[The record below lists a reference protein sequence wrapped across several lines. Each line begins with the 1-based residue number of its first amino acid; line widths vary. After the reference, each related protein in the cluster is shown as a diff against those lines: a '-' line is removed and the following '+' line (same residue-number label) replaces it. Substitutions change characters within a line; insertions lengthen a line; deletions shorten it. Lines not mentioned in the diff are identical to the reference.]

1 MNNKPNKTRKR
12 VFRGYPNDVLEKSIL
27 DARDI
32 QEQNLGMSI
41 RKKALAKLW
50 GISVNSSNYTSKI
63 NNMRGYGLT
72 TATKGSDFIELTR
85 LCNEILVPHTT
96 EQYYRVLREASSLP
110 KKFAEFYRL
119 LEDKKIP
126 SAENLKRIVAQN
138 IDIERDLVDEFISIA
153 KQNGVFS
160 GLISEADESLF
171 VENID
176 SDTHSFEF
184 ESESSSDLNQEN
196 FENENSNIQ
205 RFQPTI
211 MPPSKKYDQIL
222 LKYFNETKTLSIIK
236 DLLKLLKIRYSESPV
251 SISDPLVPEN
261 VSDYCIFIIDSDA
274 VESSK
279 DIQFWMQLGAYLSQS
294 KENYLFLSSFGQ
306 LVSVPDIY
314 KDKILKLQ
322 SSDNEYIF
330 FQLLKHLIEMDI
342 IDINLS

>member
-1 MNNKPNKTRKR
+1 MNNKSNNTRKR

-32 QEQNLGMSI
+32 QDQNLGIPI
-41 RKKALAKLW
+41 RKKALAKIW

-85 LCNEILVPHTT
+85 LCNEILVPHST

-110 KKFAEFYRL
+110 KKFFEFYKL
-119 LEDKKIP
+119 LEDKKFP
-126 SAENLKRIVAQN
+126 SIENLKRIIVQN
-138 IDIERDLVDEFISIA
+138 IKVERELLDEFIAIT

-160 GLISEADESLF
+160 GLISEADESFF
-171 VENID
+171 VENINSGND
-176 SDTHSFEF
+176 SFEF
-184 ESESSSDLNQEN
+184 EGESSSSLNQQN
-196 FENENSNIQ
+196 FDDEDSNIQ
-205 RFQPTI
+205 RFEPTI
-211 MPPSKKYDQIL
+211 MSSKKYDQIL

-236 DLLKLLKIRYSESPV
+236 DLLKLLKISYSESPV
-251 SISDPLVPEN
+251 SISDPLVPES

-274 VESSK
+274 GENSN

-306 LVSVPDIY
+306 QVSVPDMY
-314 KDKILKLQ
+314 KDKILKLE
-322 SSDNEYIF
+322 SSENEYVF
-330 FQLLKHLIEMDI
+330 VQLLKHLIEMGI
-342 IDINLS
+342 IDINLL

>member
-1 MNNKPNKTRKR
+1 MNNKTNKTRKR

-32 QEQNLGMSI
+32 SEQNLGIPI

-72 TATKGSDFIELTR
+72 PATKGSDFIELTA
-85 LCNEILVPHTT
+85 LCKEILEPANT
-96 EQYYRVLREASSLP
+96 EQYHRVLREASCLP
-110 KKFAEFYRL
+110 KKFSEFYKL

-126 SAENLKRIVAQN
+126 SVENLKRIIVQN
-138 IDIERDLVDEFISIA
+138 IFVERELVDEFITIT
-153 KQNGVFS
+153 KENGVFS
-160 GLISEADESLF
+160 GLINQSDESFF
-171 VENID
+171 VENIN
-176 SDTHSFEF
+176 SDNDNFDFEP
-184 ESESSSDLNQEN
+184 ESSSNSYQEI
-196 FENENSNIQ
+196 FENEDSNIQ
-205 RFQPTI
+205 RFKPTI
-211 MPPSKKYDQIL
+211 VETKKYDQIL

-236 DLLKLLKIRYSESPV
+236 DLLKLLKINYSEYPV
-251 SISDPLVPEN
+251 SISDPLVTAN
-261 VSDYCIFIIDSDA
+261 VSDYCIFIIDSNA
-274 VESSK
+274 GESSN

-314 KDKILKLQ
+314 REKILKLQ
-322 SSDNEYIF
+322 SSEKDYVF
-330 FQLLKHLIEMDI
+330 VQLLKHLIDMGI